1 MEKMTIE
8 RTIEILEEWQDLLT
22 YVASEEFSTAYAE
35 AVENNKKTQKA
46 KGLPGGNRKMNV
58 EEFDEYVDGLER
70 LYIYTTSDQKRL
82 PLYVAENIRELSEM
96 TGKSVGTI
104 KTIVSKRKNGKIKTS
119 RFECVEY

>member
-1 MEKMTIE
+1 
-8 RTIEILEEWQDLLT
+8 
-22 YVASEEFSTAYAE
+22 
-35 AVENNKKTQKA
+35 
-46 KGLPGGNRKMNV
+46 MNV

-82 PLYVAENIRELSEM
+82 PLYVAESISELSKM

-104 KTIVSKRKNGKIKTS
+104 RTTVSKRKNGKIKTS